1 MKLSGSICKIVGLKS
16 RSDLNGHTAL
26 VLSYD
31 ADEQRYAVE
40 DTASGERVR
49 VKETNLVL
57 QDPVLKLHQPG
68 GKTSLG
74 GMELCHEYIPRL
86 FKLAYDHSAERAA
99 VGTMAMQG
107 WPAQGLFSVIEGGSE
122 QHRLFILNLA
132 AVGHFCALEVS
143 ECV

>member
-16 RSDLNGHTAL
+16 RSDLNGRTAL

-31 ADEQRYAVE
+31 ADVQRYAVE
-40 DTASGERVR
+40 DTTSGERVR
-49 VKETNLVL
+49 VKEANLVL
-57 QDPVLKLHQPG
+57 RDPVLKLHQPG

-86 FKLAYDHSAERAA
+86 FKLVYDHSADGAA
-99 VGTMAMQG
+99 VGSMAMEG
-107 WPAQGLFSVIEGGSE
+107 WPAQGLFSVIEGGAE
-122 QHRLFILNLA
+122 QHRLVTLNLA

-143 ECV
+143 ESV